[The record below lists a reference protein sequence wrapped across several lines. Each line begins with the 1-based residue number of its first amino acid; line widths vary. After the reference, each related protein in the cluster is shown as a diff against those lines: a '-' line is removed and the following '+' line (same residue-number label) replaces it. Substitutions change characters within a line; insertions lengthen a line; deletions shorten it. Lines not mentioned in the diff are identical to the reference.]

1 MNCSRLFLIGFL
13 TFLGGHTWSTV
24 AIAQNSAP
32 AAETANT
39 GEFVFFVPSSG
50 WVADRTFITLSK
62 SAGYSALSRR
72 LAEGL
77 AAADKAPVRL
87 TVTGKSEA
95 KTVQVINDAFRSIG
109 TKQLQLLDFT
119 FVGTAKAS
127 EQIAHLVE
135 AVGGAYH
142 TRTTLGY
149 DLPEPSR

>member
-1 MNCSRLFLIGFL
+1 MNWSRLFLIALLMFL
-13 TFLGGHTWSTV
+13 WGNTGSTV
-24 AIAQNSAP
+24 VIAQNSAP
-32 AAETANT
+32 AAEAANT
-39 GEFVFFVPSSG
+39 GELVFFVPSSG

-62 SAGYSALSRR
+62 SAGYSALSRK

-77 AAADKAPVRL
+77 AAADSVPVRV

-95 KTVQVINDAFRSIG
+95 KTVQVINDAFRSIA
-109 TKQLQLLDFT
+109 TKQLRFLDFT

-127 EQIAHLVE
+127 EGIANLVA

-149 DLPEPSR
+149 DVPETSR